1 MLSCNMLKIPVLEI
15 LVISYF
21 QHSCVLYMYCQ
32 TTMLELDQGYHRQ
45 GFII

>member
-1 MLSCNMLKIPVLEI
+1 MLTCNMLKILVLKI

-21 QHSCVLYMYCQ
+21 QHGCVLYTYCQ
-32 TTMLELDQGYHRQ
+32 ITVLELDQGYHRQ